1 MYQMFYQPTNS
12 EKKLVETVPNRTAM
26 HEFLDL
32 REQLAKAMDFY
43 TKREGDRLILLD
55 NTKQVGVYY
64 ATQTRQKED

>member
-1 MYQMFYQPTNS
+1 MYQMFYQPTNG
-12 EKKLVETVPNRTAM
+12 ETKLVDTVQNRTAM

-64 ATQTRQKED
+64 ATQSRQKED

>member
-1 MYQMFYQPTNS
+1 MYKMFYQPKGS
-12 EKKLVETVPNRTAM
+12 EPKLVETVNNRTSM

-43 TKREGDRLILLD
+43 TKREGDKLILLD
-55 NTKQVGVYY
+55 NTKEVGVYY

>member
-1 MYQMFYQPTNS
+1 MYQMFYQPING
-12 EKKLVETVPNRTAM
+12 EKKLVDTVQNRTAM

-43 TKREGDRLILLD
+43 TKKEGDKLILFD

>member
-1 MYQMFYQPTNS
+1 MYKMFYQAKGS
-12 EKKLVETVPNRTAM
+12 EPKLVETVHNRTAM

-43 TKREGDRLILLD
+43 TKKEGDKLILLD
-55 NTKQVGVYY
+55 NTKEVGIYY